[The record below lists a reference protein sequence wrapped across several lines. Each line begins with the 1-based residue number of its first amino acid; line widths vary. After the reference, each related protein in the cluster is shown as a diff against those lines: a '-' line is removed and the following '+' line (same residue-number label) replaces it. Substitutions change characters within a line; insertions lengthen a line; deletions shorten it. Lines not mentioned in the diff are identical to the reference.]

1 MDNFSSAST
10 EAPMSPTSADPCN
23 YTPQIFLL
31 WKMWFVGVVGCTTA
45 VVSIFHNCIL
55 FYTFNSSKL
64 LRRRNLTYLMWISL
78 CDIFVSLSYIAI
90 MCVQVYADY
99 FESWPLF
106 VAWHNYL
113 TSTRSPS
120 PESLFAGR
128 RFS

>member
-1 MDNFSSAST
+1 
-10 EAPMSPTSADPCN
+10 
-23 YTPQIFLL
+23 
-31 WKMWFVGVVGCTTA
+31 MWFVGVVGCTTA

-113 TSTRSPS
+113 LYAFTISGITFCWSSFLLMAATIERYLQSTGNSK
-120 PESLFAGR
+120 
-128 RFS
+128 

>member
-1 MDNFSSAST
+1 MLHRQRMRRTSFAFSCL
-10 EAPMSPTSADPCN
+10 EPRVPPR
-23 YTPQIFLL
+23 LL
-31 WKMWFVGVVGCTTA
+31 
-45 VVSIFHNCIL
+45 L
-55 FYTFNSSKL
+55 EYLQL

-113 TSTRSPS
+113 LYAFTISGITFCWSSFLLMAATIERYLQSTGNSK
-120 PESLFAGR
+120 
-128 RFS
+128 